1 MMPNI
6 SCESYAMIKTI
17 ARRCLPSVLVLLA
30 VACLPLPA
38 GAAQPVKTKSAPAK
52 EGPATW
58 LLAGREGECAP
69 LSLLEKKG
77 TEFRGI
83 NSPELLAKKM
93 RAAGHKVEI
102 KEHNLASRPAVEV
115 RVPERGLYVMF
126 VKAELCAK
134 VEGTESDKTSKAEE
148 QKRKP

>member
-1 MMPNI
+1 
-6 SCESYAMIKTI
+6 MIGKL
-17 ARRCLPSVLVLLA
+17 ARECFAPAAVFFAVICLSLAARAGQPTNTRSPSV
-30 VACLPLPA
+30 
-38 GAAQPVKTKSAPAK
+38 K
-52 EGPATW
+52 ERPATW

-77 TEFRGI
+77 AEFRGI
-83 NSPELLAKKM
+83 ESPEQLAKKM

-102 KEHNLASRPAVEV
+102 KEHILASRPATEV

-134 VEGTESDKTSKAEE
+134 VEAAGNAKEE
-148 QKRKP
+148 KQKRKP

>member
-1 MMPNI
+1 
-6 SCESYAMIKTI
+6 
-17 ARRCLPSVLVLLA
+17 
-30 VACLPLPA
+30 LPA

-83 NSPELLAKKM
+83 DSPELLAKKM

-134 VEGTESDKTSKAEE
+134 IEGTDNTKTP
-148 QKRKP
+148 KR

>member
-1 MMPNI
+1 
-6 SCESYAMIKTI
+6 MIKTL
-17 ARRCLPSVLVLLA
+17 ARQYLPSILVLLA
-30 VACLPLPA
+30 VASLQLPA

-69 LSLLEKKG
+69 LSVLEKRG

-83 NSPELLAKKM
+83 DSPDLLAKKM

-134 VEGTESDKTSKAEE
+134 METSENAKSP
-148 QKRKP
+148 KR

>member
-1 MMPNI
+1 MMLNE
-6 SCESYAMIKTI
+6 SCESYAMINMI
-17 ARRCLPSVLVLLA
+17 VRRYLPPVLVLLA
-30 VACLPLPA
+30 VACPPPPA
-38 GAAQPVKTKSAPAK
+38 GAAQPVKTKSAPVKA
-52 EGPATW
+52 GPAAW

-83 NSPELLAKKM
+83 DGPDQLAKKM

-102 KEHNLASRPAVEV
+102 KEHNLASRPAVEI

-126 VKAELCAK
+126 VRAELCAK
-134 VEGTESDKTSKAEE
+134 MEGAESAKTAKAEE

>member
-1 MMPNI
+1 
-6 SCESYAMIKTI
+6 MINTI
-17 ARRCLPSVLVLLA
+17 ARRYLSSVLVLLA
-30 VACLPLPA
+30 VAGLPPPA
-38 GAAQPVKTKSAPAK
+38 GAAQSDKAKPAPVKERPA
-52 EGPATW
+52 GW
-58 LLAGREGECAP
+58 LLAAGEGECAP

-77 TEFRGI
+77 AEFRGI
-83 NSPELLAKKM
+83 ESPDHLAKKM

-134 VEGTESDKTSKAEE
+134 MEAAESAKKSKAQE

>member
-1 MMPNI
+1 
-6 SCESYAMIKTI
+6 MIRTI

-77 TEFRGI
+77 AEFRGI
-83 NSPELLAKKM
+83 NSPDLLAKKM
-93 RAAGHKVEI
+93 REAGHKVEI

-134 VEGTESDKTSKAEE
+134 IEGTESAKTSKAEE
-148 QKRKP
+148 PMRKR

>member
-1 MMPNI
+1 MPTKFALQ
-6 SCESYAMIKTI
+6 Y
-17 ARRCLPSVLVLLA
+17 LPSVLLFLV
-30 VACLPLPA
+30 VAGLPPRA
-38 GAAQPVKTKSAPAK
+38 SAAQSVKTKPAPAK
-52 EGPATW
+52 ERPAVW

-77 TEFRGI
+77 SEFRGI
-83 NSPELLAKKM
+83 ESPDHLAQKM

-134 VEGTESDKTSKAEE
+134 MEAAESAKKSKAEE

>member
-1 MMPNI
+1 
-6 SCESYAMIKTI
+6 MINTR

-30 VACLPLPA
+30 VACLTLPA
-38 GAAQPVKTKSAPAK
+38 GAAQPVKTKSVPAK
-52 EGPATW
+52 EEPVTW

-83 NSPELLAKKM
+83 DSPELLAKKM

-134 VEGTESDKTSKAEE
+134 IEGTDSTKTP
-148 QKRKP
+148 KR